1 MRPLMT
7 DWMHKRMKWDGIDR
21 VSNGIK
27 DRETFAAS
35 KEIPASAREKKFSII
50 QLMRHFIKTQS
61 CLAFN

>member
-1 MRPLMT
+1 MG
-7 DWMHKRMKWDGIDR
+7 WDR
-21 VSNGIK
+21 TVSNGIK